1 MSAITISQ
9 VLNARFRVSKELDDL
24 THRMHTAFDLT
35 SKGRVVRLAIGRS
48 LGLGPFD
55 ESDHEGDSKGQEVPA
70 RAIFKDEDVEIWLG
84 LILAHAKTT
93 GQPPIDSLEA
103 LRSAIRRHW
112 QRGISALE
120 GDWQAADQNYE
131 KFVMSLVSRR
141 AHISGSISASQ
152 KESSISTPTA
162 KPLDASEQVAR
173 ALREI
178 GIDAEVRGEPIH
190 GPRVT
195 RYRVYLKDVNQIGQL
210 ERKLKEISLLLNIQA
225 GSPSI
230 TRGDEARV
238 VFLSIPRARESWTPV
253 LKQSFSDWVREKQGK
268 DCNNLPI
275 FLGLN
280 ELGRPFEMTIVDA
293 PHLFVAGTTGSG
305 KSVCL
310 HSIIASL
317 ISTQSPDTIQLAL
330 IDPKKVEFSV
340 YEGYAGLYR
349 GDIAYEASD
358 AVELLQELVVEMET
372 RYSIFKQ
379 KGVASFHDAVQAG
392 VLVPRIVVVVEELAD
407 LLLGRKD
414 SEKPLTQLAQKARAA
429 GIHLILATQR
439 PDAKTFTGLLRSN
452 VPSRIALTVQKSSES
467 TIILD
472 ESGAENLLGAGD
484 MLVKS
489 NGLQVCRVHG
499 VYLERDCLQQ
509 LAKLH

>member
-9 VLNARFRVSKELDDL
+9 VLNARFRVSKQLDDL
-24 THRMHTAFDLT
+24 THQMHTHLDLS

-55 ESDHEGDSKGQEVPA
+55 ESDGGGDSKGQEVPA

-93 GQPPIDSLEA
+93 GQPAIDSLES
-103 LRSAIRRHW
+103 LRTAIRAHW

-120 GDWQAADQNYE
+120 EDWHAADQSYE

-141 AHISGSISASQ
+141 AHISGTVSSQ
-152 KESSISTPTA
+152 KESAISTPTA

-210 ERKLKEISLLLNIQA
+210 ERKQKEMSLLLNVQV

-230 TRGDEARV
+230 ARGDEARV

-253 LKQSFSDWVREKQGK
+253 LKASFADWVREKQGK
-268 DCNNLPI
+268 NCDALPI

-280 ELGRPFEMTIVDA
+280 ELGKPFEMSVVDA

-317 ISTQSPDTIQLAL
+317 ISTQSPESIQLAL

-379 KGVASFHDAVQAG
+379 KGVASFHDAAQAG
-392 VLVPRIVVVVEELAD
+392 VLLPRIVVVVEELAD

-414 SEKPLTQLAQKARAA
+414 SDKPLTQLAQKARAA
-429 GIHLILATQR
+429 GIHLVLATQR

-472 ESGAENLLGAGD
+472 ETGAENLLGAGD
-484 MLVKS
+484 MLVKA

-499 VYLERDCLQQ
+499 VYLEREFLQQ
-509 LAKLH
+509 LVKVR